1 VLACP
6 VIKPNI
12 ERPVADAAPMFGVIR
27 VGEVACTPA
36 PLPVLVVTPVPPLA
50 TARVPPSVIAPE
62 VAVAGVKPVVLPLNV
77 VTPLAGA
84 AALVQVV
91 PFDVRRLPVVL
102 GATNVGLDV
111 PAPRI
116 TLLAVNVPK
125 PVPPEVTARGVF
137 KPPVRVV
144 APLTLIVPVTA
155 APAEVTATTVDVPDS
170 NDRLPVASAVVTMPP
185 IPVVIAA
192 IVLAMFYPRM

>member
-1 VLACP
+1 MTDVSP
-6 VIKPNI
+6 VKPLI
-12 ERPVADAAPMFGVIR
+12 TGVVR
-27 VGEVACTPA
+27 VGLVPNTLA
-36 PLPVLVVTPVPPLA
+36 PEPVLVA
-50 TARVPPSVIAPE
+50 T
-62 VAVAGVKPVVLPLNV
+62 
-77 VTPLAGA
+77 
-84 AALVQVV
+84 
-91 PFDVRRLPVVL
+91 
-102 GATNVGLDV
+102 
-111 PAPRI
+111 
-116 TLLAVNVPK
+116 

-155 APAEVTATTVDVPDS
+155 APAEVTATIVDVPDS

>member
-1 VLACP
+1 LKV
-6 VIKPNI
+6 
-12 ERPVADAAPMFGVIR
+12 GVVR
-27 VGEVACTPA
+27 VGEVPNTTA
-36 PLPVLVVTPVPPLA
+36 PVPVEVVTPVPPLA
-50 TARVPPSVIAPE
+50 TARVPANVTAPD
-62 VAVAGVKPVVLPLNV
+62 VAPAGVSPVVPPAKV
-77 VTPLAGA
+77 VTPPLE

-91 PFDVRRLPVVL
+91 PLDVNTLPDVL
-102 GATNVGLDV
+102 GATKVGLEV
-111 PAPRI
+111 PAPNI
-116 TLLAVNVPK
+116 TLFAVNVPK

-155 APAEVTATTVDVPDS
+155 APAEVTATIVDVPDS